1 MKIPGVTVQELM
13 AIPVLKEAKVLS
25 GEQGL
30 SRVVRFID
38 IMEVPDLKGWVREGV
53 LLMTT
58 AYSIRHEPEVLCQI
72 IQLLHQGGAAAL
84 VIKPTRFLT
93 EIPHSALEE
102 SNACGLPVIEI
113 PADIPYTDITQRVM
127 DMVLN
132 RQAELLRRSEEIYRT
147 LTTMVLENSGIQAV
161 SDNIAELFKAPVALV
176 DNGGQA
182 IVTSPQDWDWAK
194 VQDARHFPI
203 SVDKRTVAKLVIAR
217 NELDDMEQVGIEQA
231 RLVMALELMREKAV
245 EDTESRL
252 RGNFIDE
259 LMTPPLPVRHEVERR
274 GRQLGFNP
282 EYNWEVA
289 VLESATAPPEE
300 ILSGLLSI
308 ESTRRRVVS
317 HIEFR
322 SNRAILFLPTLQP
335 NDHQNAPGSDQE
347 TSWSDTLKN
356 WSTEKAWGTADYYLG
371 IGSAKKLW
379 ELLQSYNEAR
389 RAITVA
395 QRLYPD
401 KRVCKYSDIEMH
413 YMLGEAMDKEEFSN
427 LFERKLGRLQ
437 QYDRSHGSDLLKT
450 LFYYLENRGSLVDTA
465 NYLFIHRN
473 SVKYRL
479 ERIRDMTDFD
489 LNDPREQF
497 ICHTCLIHYY
507 LREHR

>member
-13 AIPVLKEAKVLS
+13 TMPVLKEAKVLS

-30 SRVVRFID
+30 NRIVRFID
-38 IMEVPDLKGWVREGV
+38 IMEVPDLKGWIREGV

-84 VIKPTRFLT
+84 AIKPTRFLK
-93 EIPHSALEE
+93 EIPRSALEE

-161 SDNIAELFKAPVALV
+161 SDNIAELLKAPVALI
-176 DNGGQA
+176 DNGGRA
-182 IVTSPQDWDWAK
+182 IVTSPQEWNWMEA
-194 VQDARHFPI
+194 QDSRHFPI
-203 SVDKRTVAKLVIAR
+203 NVDKRTVAKLVIAR

-259 LMTPPLPVRHEVERR
+259 LMTPPVPLRHEVERR

-282 EYNWEVA
+282 AYHWEVA
-289 VLESATAPPEE
+289 VLESTTAPPEE
-300 ILSGLLSI
+300 ILSGLLSQ

-322 SNRAILFLPTLQP
+322 SNRAILFLPTLHP
-335 NDHQNAPGSDQE
+335 NDHHDGAGADQGLTWAE
-347 TSWSDTLKN
+347 TLKS
-356 WSTEKAWGTADYYLG
+356 WTSEKALGTGDYYIG
-371 IGSAKKLW
+371 IGSSKKLW
-379 ELLQSYNEAR
+379 ELMQSYNEAR
-389 RAITVA
+389 RAITVS

-401 KRVCKYSDIEMH
+401 RRVCKFGDIEMH
-413 YMLGEAMDKEEFSN
+413 YMLGEAMNKEEFVD

-450 LFYYLENRGSLVDTA
+450 LFYYLENRGSLMDTA

-479 ERIRDMTDFD
+479 ERIRDIADFD

-507 LREHR
+507 LRKHK

>member
-1 MKIPGVTVQELM
+1 
-13 AIPVLKEAKVLS
+13 
-25 GEQGL
+25 
-30 SRVVRFID
+30 
-38 IMEVPDLKGWVREGV
+38 
-53 LLMTT
+53 
-58 AYSIRHEPEVLCQI
+58 
-72 IQLLHQGGAAAL
+72 
-84 VIKPTRFLT
+84 
-93 EIPHSALEE
+93 
-102 SNACGLPVIEI
+102 
-113 PADIPYTDITQRVM
+113 
-127 DMVLN
+127 
-132 RQAELLRRSEEIYRT
+132 
-147 LTTMVLENSGIQAV
+147 
-161 SDNIAELFKAPVALV
+161 
-176 DNGGQA
+176 
-182 IVTSPQDWDWAK
+182 
-194 VQDARHFPI
+194 
-203 SVDKRTVAKLVIAR
+203 
-217 NELDDMEQVGIEQA
+217 
-231 RLVMALELMREKAV
+231 
-245 EDTESRL
+245 
-252 RGNFIDE
+252 
-259 LMTPPLPVRHEVERR
+259 MTPPLPVRHEVERR

-300 ILSGLLSI
+300 ILSGLLSM